1 MLFPKPF
8 MIVIMKNTKQSHA
21 RQYDIHN
28 STIVMI
34 DNVDQVCFALLCIF
48 YFIICFVF
56 VVFFSSVIFVLFKDK
71 TV

>member
-8 MIVIMKNTKQSHA
+8 MIVIVKNRKQSHA

-34 DNVDQVCFALLCIF
+34 DNVDRVCLFCFALYILFHHMFFFFFFNFC
-48 YFIICFVF
+48 FI
-56 VVFFSSVIFVLFKDK
+56 
-71 TV
+71 